1 MLRRAITIEEKIL
14 NMLTNIDMKLARILH
29 NDLISIL
36 DFMKASREED
46 KRERKAWE
54 DRLSLHKEDMEKWAK
69 NNVENFVTGLKSGLR
84 EGGVTDIA
92 DEVRRKKK
100 EEDVWRN

>member
-1 MLRRAITIEEKIL
+1 
-14 NMLTNIDMKLARILH
+14 
-29 NDLISIL
+29 
-36 DFMKASREED
+36 
-46 KRERKAWE
+46 
-54 DRLSLHKEDMEKWAK
+54 MEKWAK

-100 EEDVWRN
+100 EEDEWRNRIGAGPRP

>member
-1 MLRRAITIEEKIL
+1 MTLPKSRPVREITLLAKIL
-14 NMLTNIDMKLARILH
+14 EKLEEMH
-29 NDLISIL
+29 E
-36 DFMKASREED
+36 FHKTSREED

-100 EEDVWRN
+100 EEDEWRNRIGAGPRP